1 MTSQP
6 PSPASRPQA
15 TAMDRVRQLLAPDV
29 AGLPVDGYLDTLAGE
44 PVPAPGRAQSLW
56 QSGVGSGLWQ
66 KIQPVMA
73 SRLVPDYQTA
83 ARQLQLQPGDTVVDV
98 GCGPGNV
105 TMALADTVAP
115 DGLAVGLDVSA
126 PMLQRAAGQARP
138 NMGLV
143 RGTAEWLPLRD
154 AVADAAC
161 ATAVIML
168 VPEPARALAE
178 MTRILKPG
186 GWLLVMA
193 TCQPTGLTAPLARPL
208 TTLLGRLAGAR
219 MFGPDDIPAMLDG
232 LGCDR
237 IHSHVQGPMVV
248 IRARK
253 GPSPA
258 ALLPVPPARLTG
270 STQKHAT
277 NA

>member
-1 MTSQP
+1 MVSQQ
-6 PSPASRPQA
+6 PSPASPSQA
-15 TAMDRVRQLLAPDV
+15 TAMNRVRQLLAPDV
-29 AGLPVDGYLDTLAGE
+29 VAQPVDGYLDTLAAE
-44 PVPAPGRAQSLW
+44 QMPAPIRVQSLW

-73 SRLVPDYQTA
+73 SRLVADYQTTA
-83 ARQLQLQPGDTVVDV
+83 QQLQLKPGQTVVDV

-105 TMALADTVAP
+105 TMALADAVAP

-138 NMGLV
+138 TMGLV
-143 RGTAEWLPLRD
+143 RASAESLPLRE

-168 VPEPARALAE
+168 VPDPARALAE

-193 TCQPTGLTAPLARPL
+193 TCQPVGLTAPLTRPL

-219 MFGPDDIPAMLDG
+219 MFGPDDIPAILDG

-248 IRARK
+248 VRARR
-253 GPSPA
+253 GPSAAGSAIPA
-258 ALLPVPPARLTG
+258 AAAPPE
-270 STQKHAT
+270 
-277 NA
+277 